1 MSNYSKERIQ
11 IGNTYKELIES
22 GIKIDESSFI
32 NWVMSLYNCDYS
44 TAKNGYND
52 GLNLI
57 ALQQQ
62 TQLSQEVDEEKI
74 VNNIVENL
82 DNKLSEDEE
91 KVKEMFTDVKEI

>member
-1 MSNYSKERIQ
+1 MSYSKERVL

-32 NWVMSLYNCDYS
+32 NWVQQLYEVDYS

-57 ALQQQ
+57 AMQQKDEM
-62 TQLSQEVDEEKI
+62 SQEVDKDKTLD
-74 VNNIVENL
+74 NLVENL
-82 DNKLSEDEE
+82 DNNLSEDEV

>member
-62 TQLSQEVDEEKI
+62 SQLSQEVDKDEV

-82 DNKLSEDEE
+82 DNKLSENEE
-91 KVKEMFTDVKEI
+91 KILEVFNENE